1 MRWCEVANAA
11 NVNGIYHR
19 GKKEMLEMLVALSR
33 LPKQPLSFAIFLAV
47 SFVRVQFLS
56 RLETNC
62 LARRNRDLLARTR
75 ISSDTALARLYDKD
89 AKTPQL
95 DAFTAG
101 QRFLHRMKERV
112 YGLFRLQF
120 RDAGFVGK
128 TIDDIKFNHEPGL
141 QWCRSI
147 ADDSGGE
154 FFFEPRVVDD
164 RKRR

>member
-1 MRWCEVANAA
+1 MV
-11 NVNGIYHR
+11 
-19 GKKEMLEMLVALSR
+19 LEIFGPLPR

-62 LARRNRDLLARTR
+62 LAGRDRDLLTRTR
-75 ISSDTALARLYDKD
+75 VAADAPLARLYDKD
-89 AKTPQL
+89 AKAPQL

-112 YGLFRLQF
+112 HGLFRFQF
-120 RDAGFVGK
+120 RDACFVGK
-128 TIDDIKFNHEPGL
+128 TVDDIKFNHEPGL
-141 QWCRSI
+141 LLWRSI
-147 ADDSGGE
+147 MDDSGGE

>member
-1 MRWCEVANAA
+1 MV
-11 NVNGIYHR
+11 
-19 GKKEMLEMLVALSR
+19 LEIFVPLPR
-33 LPKQPLSFAIFLAV
+33 LPKRLLSFAIFLAV
-47 SFVRVQFLS
+47 SLVRVQFLS
-56 RLETNC
+56 RLEANC
-62 LARRNRDLLARTR
+62 LASGDRNLLASTR
-75 ISSDTALARLYDKD
+75 IASDTALARLYDKD
-89 AKTPQL
+89 AKASQF